1 MDNNNKDIDDVL
13 FTHYTKPKRD
23 EAFFSDA
30 ANNDEDLDR
39 TRQIDK
45 IKTPQK
51 PVSQSSAT
59 PVKENPESKQER
71 RAAAEKRK
79 AEELR
84 KRQRRKKETIRTF
97 THVFG
102 GVLLVVFIVSV
113 SAFLS
118 MFIVRAT
125 LDFTGITT
133 RENEIQ
139 VDIPEGAT
147 TEEIAQILYSP
158 YSGAAGSGIIN
169 MPDLF
174 CFYSR
179 ISGKD
184 GGYLHGLFTLN
195 TTMSYS
201 QIIATLQTETVV
213 SETVDITIIEGMTA
227 HEIGLLLEENYVCRA
242 ADFEKYY
249 KYKMNKYDFERRVL
263 QDSNKFFQLEGYLF
277 PDKYTLYTIK
287 SVMEDEKADT
297 SKYAQIAAE
306 KMLSNFNSKI
316 TPEMY
321 KKINE
326 MGMTLDEF
334 MALSSMVQKEAGSL
348 EDMGLVA
355 SVFIN
360 RLKNPDI
367 YPKLESDVT
376 VIYGNENIKPF
387 ITAKNTDF
395 LTPILKAYNTYAS
408 NGLPPGPICNPGL
421 DAMQAV
427 LNAPRTDYF
436 YFCANTET
444 LEMYYAET
452 LAGHE
457 KNMEIAGVE
466 KVVYFD

>member
-1 MDNNNKDIDDVL
+1 MPDNNKDIDDVL
-13 FTHYTKPKRD
+13 FTHYAKIKRD
-23 EAFFSDA
+23 EAFFTNTD
-30 ANNDEDLDR
+30 NFDQ
-39 TRQIDK
+39 TRQIEK
-45 IKTPQK
+45 IKSA
-51 PVSQSSAT
+51 PVSPRNPDAPT
-59 PVKENPESKQER
+59 VKENRDGER
-71 RAAAEKRK
+71 KKSAERRK

-84 KRQRRKKETIRTF
+84 KRRQRKKETIRTF

-118 MFIVRAT
+118 MFIVRAA

-158 YSGAAGSGIIN
+158 YSGSAGSGIIN

-179 ISGKD
+179 VSGKD
-184 GGYLHGLFTLN
+184 GGYLHGLFTLS

-201 QIIATLQTETVV
+201 QIINTLQTETRV
-213 SETVDITIIEGMTA
+213 SETVDITVIEGMTA
-227 HEIGLLLEENYVCRA
+227 REIGLLLEENYVCKA

-249 KYKMNKYDFERRVL
+249 RNKMNKYDFERRVL

-277 PDKYTLYTIK
+277 PDKYTLYSIK

-297 SKYAQIAAE
+297 SKYAEIAAE
-306 KMLSNFNSKI
+306 KMLFNFNSKI

-326 MGMTLDEF
+326 MGMTLDQF
-334 MALSSMVQKEAGSL
+334 TALSSMVQKEAGTV

-360 RLKNPDI
+360 RLKNPDV

-376 VIYGNENIKPF
+376 VIYGNENIKPY
-387 ITAKNTDF
+387 ITDRNAD
-395 LTPILKAYNTYAS
+395 LYTPILKAYNTYVS

-436 YFCANTET
+436 YFCANTDT

-466 KVVYFD
+466 KTAYLD